1 MTPSNLLICKML
13 MTRRLCK
20 EVIFVKI
27 LETDTKVEGLFIA
40 VQQFFKEKDLMLE
53 NISCA
58 SFNVDKYKGFLT
70 ISLHHMYV
78 KQSIDCV

>member
-1 MTPSNLLICKML
+1 MPPSNLLICKML

-40 VQQFFKEKDLMLE
+40 VQQFFKEKDVMLE
-53 NISCA
+53 NISYA
-58 SFNVDKYKGFLT
+58 SSKVGKYKGVLA
-70 ISLHHMYV
+70 IRSNV
-78 KQSIDCV
+78 CRKS

>member
-1 MTPSNLLICKML
+1 MLLI
-13 MTRRLCK
+13 RRLCK

-40 VQQFFKEKDLMLE
+40 IQQFFKEKEVLLE

-58 SFNVDKYKGFLT
+58 PSKVIGKCKGFLAVT
-70 ISLHHMYV
+70 SHVYR
-78 KQSIDCV
+78 KS